1 MNFCFRL
8 IRLHESKPGKGN
20 PGFQIHSLHWIQ
32 LLLVVLLFGACA
44 KAGMTVRSPAEID
57 TRTIR
62 NVAVGKFEVGLIQE
76 KIRTERNGN
85 WGSRT
90 ILLSEEQKEAISRA
104 VRARVINLLGS
115 TPYFQLNFSDEFA
128 ELENDGALQK
138 LVSVQG
144 YTTENIDAVINGKLW
159 VDLERTDGVALTRE
173 DLEYFR
179 PPNRYNQGMNLTVQQ
194 MVWWP
199 YKSTR
204 GTLGLE
210 IKLTRLAPT
219 EVAAVSFDTRTYAHR
234 LGGQPAD
241 TIGQITEGLTR
252 LRDSSSDKN
261 KDLTNSDQVLI
272 PFDQM
277 IAELSRSV
285 AASFVKKVAVTE
297 KTVFYPVANG
307 NLESARI
314 LIEEGAYE
322 LAIERLQQ
330 ATASNPDPGD
340 LYNLGLCFEAVG
352 DYGLAINSYRAAWNA
367 DPENLLFAQGIGRI
381 ERLRRE
387 SPQLRRQLDSRR

>member
-8 IRLHESKPGKGN
+8 IRLHESKPGEGN

-90 ILLSEEQKEAISRA
+90 ILLLEEQKEAISRA

-144 YTTENIDAVINGKLW
+144 YTTENIDAVINGKIW
-159 VDLERTDGVALTRE
+159 IDLERTDGVALTRE

-219 EVAAVSFDTRTYAHR
+219 EVVAVSFDTRTYAHR

-241 TIGQITEGLTR
+241 TIGKITEGLTR

-261 KDLTNSDQVLI
+261 KDLTNSDQVLM

-314 LIEEGAYE
+314 LIEEGAFE

-367 DPENLLFAQGIGRI
+367 DSENLLFAQGIGRI

-387 SPQLRRQLDSRR
+387 SPQLLRQLDSRR

>member
-8 IRLHESKPGKGN
+8 NRLHESKPGEGN

-62 NVAVGKFEVGLIQE
+62 NVAVGKFEVGLIHE
-76 KIRTERNGN
+76 KVRIERNGN
-85 WGSRT
+85 WGNRT

-159 VDLERTDGVALTRE
+159 IDLERTDGVALTRE

-210 IKLTRLAPT
+210 IKLTRLVPT
-219 EVAAVSFDTRTYAHR
+219 EVVAVSFDTRTYAHR

>member
-8 IRLHESKPGKGN
+8 IRLHESKPGEGN

-76 KIRTERNGN
+76 KVRTERNGN

-128 ELENDGALQK
+128 ELENDVALQK

-159 VDLERTDGVALTRE
+159 IDLERTDGVALTRE

-219 EVAAVSFDTRTYAHR
+219 EVVAVSFDTRTYAHR

-297 KTVFYPVANG
+297 KTMFYPVANG

>member
-76 KIRTERNGN
+76 KVRTERNGN

-128 ELENDGALQK
+128 ELENDVALQK

-159 VDLERTDGVALTRE
+159 IDLERTDGVALTRE

-219 EVAAVSFDTRTYAHR
+219 EVVAVSFDTRTYAHR